1 MLPGKTEL
9 IEEHIRKIVGQSKV
23 EANNSRVIIDEFDYY
38 NRFENKDVIVGVVP
52 DKDHYDAYKN
62 NRFYHIPSSQIKN
75 QTVVG
80 IKYLALYKPKASF
93 SDVAGIYEYAKVKSI
108 KLYKR
113 KESIEL
119 DDTRG
124 KGEEEYLRFE
134 LDDFRNINSIKPM
147 EIGIRTHWYTT
158 FYLLNNATNIHELK
172 FKSNF
177 EMKVYRK
184 LEKIAKEMNVAIK
197 MKTDGYE
204 INGKLVV
211 IDEESV
217 KIDNENYDF
226 EKLKSDIF

>member
-1 MLPGKTEL
+1 MLPGNTKL
-9 IEEHIRKIVGQSKV
+9 IKEHIRKIVGQSKV
-23 EANNSRVIIDEFDYY
+23 EANNSRVLIDEFDYY

-52 DKDHYDAYKN
+52 DKNDYDAYKN

-113 KESIEL
+113 KECIEL

-147 EIGIRTHWYTT
+147 EIGKDLIGTQLFIY
-158 FYLLNNATNIHELK
+158 
-172 FKSNF
+172 
-177 EMKVYRK
+177 
-184 LEKIAKEMNVAIK
+184 
-197 MKTDGYE
+197 
-204 INGKLVV
+204 
-211 IDEESV
+211 
-217 KIDNENYDF
+217 
-226 EKLKSDIF
+226 